1 MSRIEA
7 FPTRAPTRDSAYFQR
22 RKIERIQLLVTQQ
35 TTPANDSKKPASR
48 ALDTCN
54 SHTVPDAVAARR
66 IVRQAP
72 EDILRASYQNQTPI
86 QEHPMAKAKKTVKK
100 VAAKKPA
107 AKKAVKK
114 VAAKKKK

>member
-1 MSRIEA
+1 M
-7 FPTRAPTRDSAYFQR
+7 
-22 RKIERIQLLVTQQ
+22 
-35 TTPANDSKKPASR
+35 
-48 ALDTCN
+48 DTCN
-54 SHTVPDAVAARR
+54 SSTLSDAVAARR
-66 IVRQAP
+66 IMRQAS
-72 EDILRASYQNQTPI
+72 EDPLRASYQNQPSI